1 MKTDTVILSSN
12 AEVSK
17 IEIFSFALTLSL
29 TSSQEEADT
38 KVVFL
43 AEVLLE
49 DVNRNT
55 TIRSVRLLSLSY
67 LNFGSLKNW

>member
-17 IEIFSFALTLSL
+17 IEISSFALTLSL

>member
-17 IEIFSFALTLSL
+17 IEISSFALTLSL

-38 KVVFL
+38 KVVFF

-55 TIRSVRLLSLSY
+55 TFLLIS
-67 LNFGSLKNW
+67 

>member
-17 IEIFSFALTLSL
+17 IKISSFALTLSL
-29 TSSQEEADT
+29 TSSQEQADT
-38 KVVFL
+38 KVVFF

-55 TIRSVRLLSLSY
+55 TFLLIS
-67 LNFGSLKNW
+67 

>member
-17 IEIFSFALTLSL
+17 IKISSFALTLSL

-55 TIRSVRLLSLSY
+55 TFLLIS
-67 LNFGSLKNW
+67 

>member
-17 IEIFSFALTLSL
+17 IEISSFALTLSL

-67 LNFGSLKNW
+67 LNFGSLRNW